1 MSTSR
6 IPEPQLTE
14 AAQALSRIAEELS
27 RVSSRLAARAEEGS
41 DEAELLGESQKVLT
55 SLSQELGEWDAPKK
69 GTTAHTARTAQL
81 RHRILQDLLRRGPAL
96 PIELA
101 AATLSL
107 PEEIQPILQDLTQED
122 LIEIREVKG
131 GRLVTLTA
139 RGRREA
145 GR

>member
-1 MSTSR
+1 MSTLKTS
-6 IPEPQLTE
+6 EPQLAE
-14 AAQALSRIAEELS
+14 AVQALSRIARELS
-27 RVSSRLAARAEEGS
+27 LVSSRLAAHVEEDS
-41 DEAELLGESQKVLT
+41 EEAELLGKSQKALT
-55 SLSQELGEWDAPKK
+55 SLSRDLGKWESQEKNVVAAGR
-69 GTTAHTARTAQL
+69 TTQL

-107 PEEIQPILQDLTQED
+107 PEEIQPVLQDLAKED

-139 RGRREA
+139 KGRREA
-145 GR
+145 TR